1 MRLAFLK
8 VKVEFMFSSPL
19 ESKFPHLILSV
30 AVDCVVLRRMALQS
44 GPQLMIERIVESD
57 YAPNAL
63 VDPSARRRFVQR
75 FKSSESLRS
84 ERTKRE
90 RERDNERQLNGSFL
104 NYDRKYMVKNGSRKH
119 PHRAQKP
126 WLL

>member
-1 MRLAFLK
+1 MRLTFLK

-63 VDPSARRRFVQR
+63 VDQSARRRFVQR
-75 FKSSESLRS
+75 FKSSESRRS
-84 ERTKRE
+84 EWTKRE
-90 RERDNERQLNGSFL
+90 RERQ
-104 NYDRKYMVKNGSRKH
+104 
-119 PHRAQKP
+119 
-126 WLL
+126 